1 MGFGKNN
8 TGVIIREDGTGS
20 DLGALANNDMGLLAA
35 GPQVTED
42 FRMLKNELL
51 SFISGL
57 TAGEGLGLWLGI
69 AQGGLTLSEIEG
81 AIESNGPLDDHNMS
95 EEEVVLKPV
104 WVIGRIEKL
113 ALSDVEAIFVDAMT
127 GSPLITSKH
136 RWTYGD
142 NASGWNYFVY
152 NLGVALTS
160 GSTIKLM
167 GRSFGVWVH

>member
-1 MGFGKNN
+1 MGFGK
-8 TGVIIREDGTGS
+8 DGKGIMIS
-20 DLGALANNDMGLLAA
+20 EKRGQALGALATDTAIIVGTKLAI
-35 GPQVTED
+35 TED